1 MQLFSMYLFYYLS
14 LKMEKFVVFG
24 KYCEDAIIKR
34 GPFREQHLN
43 RLKNL
48 KDRDILVT
56 LGPTKC
62 TKYLFGIF
70 QVNDQK
76 QLIDLIE
83 EDIYWKKGIWINYEI
98 YPWVQAFYIE
108 LIILLVIYMF
118 FLSKVY

>member
-1 MQLFSMYLFYYLS
+1 MQLFIMYLFYYLS

-70 QVNDQK
+70 NANDENELK
-76 QLIDLIE
+76 DLIE
-83 EDIYWKKGIWINYEI
+83 DDIYWKKVYG
-98 YPWVQAFYIE
+98 
-108 LIILLVIYMF
+108 LIMIFILGFRHFKYYLRKYF
-118 FLSKVY
+118 

>member
-1 MQLFSMYLFYYLS
+1 MQLLSIYSFYYLY

-34 GPFREQHLN
+34 TQFRAQHLN

-70 QVNDQK
+70 NANDENELK
-76 QLIDLIE
+76 DLIE
-83 EDIYWKKGIWINYEI
+83 EDIYWKKGIWINYDI
-98 YPWVQAFYIE
+98 YHWIQAF
-108 LIILLVIYMF
+108 
-118 FLSKVY
+118 

>member
-1 MQLFSMYLFYYLS
+1 
-14 LKMEKFVVFG
+14 MEKFVVFG

-34 GPFREQHLN
+34 APFREQHLN
-43 RLKNL
+43 RLKKL

-70 QVNDQK
+70 QAENEN

-83 EDIYWKKGIWINYEI
+83 EDIYWKKGIWINYDI
-98 YPWVQAFYIE
+98 YPWVQAF
-108 LIILLVIYMF
+108 
-118 FLSKVY
+118 

>member
-1 MQLFSMYLFYYLS
+1 MQLFSMYLFYYLY

-24 KYCEDAIIKR
+24 RYCEDAISKR
-34 GPFREQHLN
+34 EPFREQHLN

-70 QVNDQK
+70 NANDVNELK
-76 QLIDLIE
+76 DLIE
-83 EDIYWKKGIWINYEI
+83 EDIYLS
-98 YPWVQAFYIE
+98 
-108 LIILLVIYMF
+108 LIHI
-118 FLSKVY
+118 